1 MALSEEFLIE
11 LKMRNDIES
20 VVGGYVNLKRK
31 GSNLV
36 GLCPFHNEKTPS
48 FTLYPENGSYYCFG
62 CGAGGD
68 VITFIRSIENLDY
81 MEAIRFL
88 AERAGLNLPQDG
100 SYDDS
105 MQRLKTRVLE
115 INREA
120 GKFFHACLMSEGG
133 RAALDYLTGR
143 GLTIATIRHF
153 GIGYAPD
160 SWDALLGHLKK
171 RGYKED
177 EINVANLCS
186 RSRKGNFFDRF
197 RNRVMFPI
205 IDLRGNVIAFSGRV
219 MPGVES
225 NGQKYVNTSDTPV
238 FKKSHNIFGMNFAKN
253 FCAERL
259 ILVEGQMDAIALH
272 QAGFTNAVAVQG
284 TAFTSEQAKLIARY
298 TKEAV
303 VAMDADAAGQKAT
316 DKVMRILSENGVT
329 VKVLRIP
336 DGKDPDEF
344 IKKNGGEAFKA
355 LLEGASGDIEY
366 RLLTARNGID
376 MSTNDGIRR
385 YLIKAA
391 EVLSDCRDPIARDLY
406 ASRLSKSFEV
416 SKDAILSKAS
426 ELSRAQ
432 TRNRRK
438 REAEQA
444 IRPPTDGVIGR
455 ERRIH
460 MRASGAEET
469 LISLLMYNPDYYS
482 TVKAQISEDTF
493 ITDFN
498 RRIYKRLSEILENG
512 GNYDI
517 SLMSSDFTP
526 EEMGR
531 IAALQNRASGR
542 VNAKA
547 ELNDCIAVMLEEK
560 EKQDMPQASEMS
572 GDEWEAYLNKLRETK
587 KRG

>member
-68 VITFIRSIENLDY
+68 VITFVRSIENLDY

-143 GLTIATIRHF
+143 GLAIATIRHF

-253 FCAERL
+253 SCAERL